1 MLKIRNLLLSIMYN
15 KKLNLIWR
23 PAKNLFQWIDNKQ
36 LHRGRTF
43 RILKN
48 NKKQGETSETES
60 NPLDDIKDSQCTVD
74 ELD

>member
-1 MLKIRNLLLSIMYN
+1 MFRNKIATLKELRRS
-15 KKLNLIWR
+15 
-23 PAKNLFQWIDNKQ
+23 
-36 LHRGRTF
+36 RTF

-60 NPLDDIKDSQCTVD
+60 NPLDEIKDSQCTVD

>member
-1 MLKIRNLLLSIMYN
+1 MFRNKIATLKELRRS
-15 KKLNLIWR
+15 
-23 PAKNLFQWIDNKQ
+23 
-36 LHRGRTF
+36 RTF

-60 NPLDDIKDSQCTVD
+60 NPLYEIKDSQCTVD